1 MKSCCEMTH
10 GDVIAIEGKTLKGSF
25 KKQDKTDTIHMVLLQ
40 QLTQLFWGRSKQVR
54 NLMR

>member
-1 MKSCCEMTH
+1 MTH